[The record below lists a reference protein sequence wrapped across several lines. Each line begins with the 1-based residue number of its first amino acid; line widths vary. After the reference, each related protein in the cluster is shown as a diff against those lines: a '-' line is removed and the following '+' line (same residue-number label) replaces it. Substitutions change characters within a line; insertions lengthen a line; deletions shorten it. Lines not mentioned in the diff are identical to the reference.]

1 LNFFVRILGSGA
13 ALPTSK
19 RAPSSQYI
27 CCNNRH
33 ILIDCGEGTQMQ
45 LRKYGVH
52 MQRISHILISHLHG
66 DHFFGLPGLLS
77 TMNLLGRDKGITVY
91 CPPELPSI
99 LEQLLSVG
107 GNKLT
112 FNVEFKVLSFDSK
125 NCIFEDDKIE
135 IWSFP
140 LKHRIP
146 TCGFQVKEKKKPF
159 RIDAKKCDEAG
170 VELHH
175 MPNLLA
181 GKNIHIDGIE
191 HDFRTFTLK
200 PKHSYAYSY
209 CSDTSYDETL
219 IPFIESSDLLYH
231 EATFSSK
238 HKERAKKT
246 FHSTAQQAATIAQKS
261 GVKKLILGHFSS
273 RYAEVDELLEEAKQ
287 IFPAT
292 DGAEDGAVYDLAQ

>member
-1 LNFFVRILGSGA
+1 MNFFVRILGSGA
-13 ALPTSK
+13 ALPTSR

-99 LEQLLSVG
+99 LQQLLSVG

-146 TCGFQVKEKKKPF
+146 TCGFQVKEKTKPY
-159 RIDAKKCDEAG
+159 RIDAKKCEEAG

-181 GKNIHIDGIE
+181 GKNIQIDSIE
-191 HDFRTFTLK
+191 HDFRKFTLK

-246 FHSTAQQAATIAQKS
+246 FHSTAQQAATIAHKS
-261 GVKKLILGHFSS
+261 GVKKLILGHFSA
-273 RYAEVDELLEEAKQ
+273 RYTEVDELLDEAKQ

-292 DGAEDGAVYDLAQ
+292 HCAEDGAVYNLAQ